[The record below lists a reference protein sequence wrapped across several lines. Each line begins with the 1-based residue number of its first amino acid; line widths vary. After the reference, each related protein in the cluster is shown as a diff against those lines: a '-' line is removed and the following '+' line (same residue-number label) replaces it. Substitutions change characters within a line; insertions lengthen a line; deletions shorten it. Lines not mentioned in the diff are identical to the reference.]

1 MDQLNTLLMTFQSDL
16 EGGID
21 ARSPDGTAA
30 SFSKA
35 NKNAILLGNSSH
47 FYEYVSSELLNSLQ
61 R

>member
-1 MDQLNTLLMTFQSDL
+1 MLIHLVFCIA

-35 NKNAILLGNSSH
+35 NRNALHLANSSL
-47 FYEYVSSELLNSLQ
+47 FYELASNEILNSLHS
-61 R
+61 

>member
-1 MDQLNTLLMTFQSDL
+1 MFNFA

-35 NKNAILLGNSSH
+35 NRNALHMANSSL
-47 FYEYVSSELLNSLQ
+47 FYELASNEILNTLHKYELDSI
-61 R
+61 